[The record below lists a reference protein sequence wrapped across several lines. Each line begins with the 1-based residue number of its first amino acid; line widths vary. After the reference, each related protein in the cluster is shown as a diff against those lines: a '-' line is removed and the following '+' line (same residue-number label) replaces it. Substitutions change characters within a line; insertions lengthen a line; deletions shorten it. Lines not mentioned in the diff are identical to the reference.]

1 MVDVV
6 TGHLMD
12 DPIYRQRAIFRVR
25 ERRGTLG
32 R

>member
-6 TGHLMD
+6 AGHLMD
-12 DPIYRQRAIFRVR
+12 DPIHRQIPVFRVR
-25 ERRGTLG
+25 ERRRALK